1 MFLFDSLP
9 VKLAGVALG
18 YWCGSRNAY
27 TKDYSSSN
35 NFLENND
42 IKSANVMLIG
52 RTGVGKS
59 SLINYLL
66 DRDACVTGFGKPVTQ
81 DFKEYH
87 YEDDNGFKINFFDSK
102 GLEVEDFINSKENII
117 NFVKQRCNSND
128 FSKWLHTIF
137 YCINITRYRLEKDE
151 IEFIQSL
158 SNSIAQKI
166 HIVITHCN
174 DGNKNNVDNM
184 VERIKSEIGEDIEI
198 YCVNSV
204 NEETRR
210 GSIQRFGRVE
220 VLNGIFKILWCDV
233 ACKISMQYAPAYCEA
248 LEYIIKVSRKKFLNL
263 LDEYS
268 TFEILKRFI
277 NDDLGDVDKSF
288 DKVIDEISNIYE
300 QYQKSLYERHLAI
313 AVNFMNN
320 YHKVF
325 SNSSENIFN
334 ITDFQILN
342 IDCLDN
348 IDDLVDK
355 SKLGKLMNEIEN
367 IDDDNVLD
375 VLFAI
380 GKGSYYALR
389 IKSLIEEI
397 INKVCGEM
405 MRNIP
410 TVEQMQKEIETILLE
425 PVNK

>member
-9 VKLAGVALG
+9 VKLAGVAFG
-18 YWCGSRNAY
+18 CWCGSRNAY

-81 DFKEYH
+81 AFKEYH

-158 SNSIAQKI
+158 SNSITQKI

-204 NEETRR
+204 NEQTRR
-210 GSIQRFGRVE
+210 GVIQQFGRDE
-220 VLNGIFKILWCDV
+220 ILNGIFKTLWCDV
-233 ACKISMQYAPAYCEA
+233 ARKISIQYAPAYCEN
-248 LEYIIKVSRKKFLNL
+248 LKNIVEISRKKFIDL
-263 LDEYS
+263 LEEYS
-268 TFEILKRFI
+268 TYEIIKRFI
-277 NDDLGDVDKSF
+277 DDDLGDVEKN
-288 DKVIDEISNIYE
+288 IDNIINEIEKIYE
-300 QYQKSLYERHLAI
+300 QYQRFLYERHLGI

-320 YHKVF
+320 YYKSF
-325 SNSSENIFN
+325 RNNDKNIFD

-342 IDCLDN
+342 FDCFDNLD
-348 IDDLVDK
+348 DVLDK
-355 SKLGKLMNEIEN
+355 SKLGKLLNEIEN
-367 IDDDNVLD
+367 IDDDNILD
-375 VLFAI
+375 LLFAI
-380 GKGSYYALR
+380 GKGGYYALQ
-389 IKSLIEEI
+389 IKSLLEEI
-397 INKVCGEM
+397 INKVCDEVLKD
-405 MRNIP
+405 IP
-410 TVEQMQKEIETILLE
+410 STKQMQQEIETILVS
-425 PVNK
+425 PMK